1 MVPFAKQG
9 STMSITI
16 ELAPEIEQLAKAKG
30 ISVEEYLSDLVA
42 RVLQQETWGKDEA

>member
-1 MVPFAKQG
+1 
-9 STMSITI
+9 MSVTI
-16 ELAPEIEQLAKAKG
+16 ELAPEIEQLAKAKAEAKG